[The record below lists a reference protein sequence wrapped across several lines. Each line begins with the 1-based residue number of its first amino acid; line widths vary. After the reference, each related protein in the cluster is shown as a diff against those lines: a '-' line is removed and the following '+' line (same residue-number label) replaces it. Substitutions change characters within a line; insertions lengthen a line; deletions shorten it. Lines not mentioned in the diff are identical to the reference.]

1 MLVSGLVQVLAGAAH
16 RVVRVGVPPSIRSC
30 GAYGVDDRQQLHP
43 DSRWLVEQKS
53 NAGTLRTPPS
63 LLASHST
70 FQRAMARR
78 LFVGAASSQ
87 TPPPKLLHICH
98 NNAMLAPMPK
108 NTAHQAAVNA
118 LLSEIERA
126 EYARRV
132 QALRS
137 RNTLLT
143 MLEATRET
151 QGMTKRA
158 LASRAGLE
166 ASSVRRLLTSAT
178 ANPTTDNAF
187 RLMAAM
193 GIALEA
199 KLPTGERV
207 ELVSPGAP
215 ATTTESAA
223 AA

>member
-1 MLVSGLVQVLAGAAH
+1 
-16 RVVRVGVPPSIRSC
+16 
-30 GAYGVDDRQQLHP
+30 
-43 DSRWLVEQKS
+43 
-53 NAGTLRTPPS
+53 
-63 LLASHST
+63 
-70 FQRAMARR
+70 
-78 LFVGAASSQ
+78 
-87 TPPPKLLHICH
+87 
-98 NNAMLAPMPK
+98 MPK
-108 NTAHQAAVNA
+108 KTAHQVAVSA
-118 LLSEIERA
+118 LLSETERA
-126 EYARRV
+126 EYVQRV

-137 RNTLLT
+137 RNALLT

-193 GIALEA
+193 GIALAA

-215 ATTTESAA
+215 ATTAESAA
-223 AA
+223 TA

>member
-1 MLVSGLVQVLAGAAH
+1 
-16 RVVRVGVPPSIRSC
+16 
-30 GAYGVDDRQQLHP
+30 
-43 DSRWLVEQKS
+43 
-53 NAGTLRTPPS
+53 
-63 LLASHST
+63 
-70 FQRAMARR
+70 
-78 LFVGAASSQ
+78 
-87 TPPPKLLHICH
+87 
-98 NNAMLAPMPK
+98 MPK
-108 NTAHQAAVNA
+108 KTAHQVAVNA
-118 LLSEIERA
+118 LLSETERA

-215 ATTTESAA
+215 ATIAESAA
-223 AA
+223 AV

>member
-1 MLVSGLVQVLAGAAH
+1 
-16 RVVRVGVPPSIRSC
+16 
-30 GAYGVDDRQQLHP
+30 
-43 DSRWLVEQKS
+43 
-53 NAGTLRTPPS
+53 
-63 LLASHST
+63 
-70 FQRAMARR
+70 MA
-78 LFVGAASSQ
+78 
-87 TPPPKLLHICH
+87 
-98 NNAMLAPMPK
+98 K

-118 LLSEIERA
+118 LLSEAERA

-137 RNTLLT
+137 RNALLA

-207 ELVSPGAP
+207 ELVSPAS

-223 AA
+223 A

>member
-1 MLVSGLVQVLAGAAH
+1 
-16 RVVRVGVPPSIRSC
+16 
-30 GAYGVDDRQQLHP
+30 
-43 DSRWLVEQKS
+43 
-53 NAGTLRTPPS
+53 
-63 LLASHST
+63 
-70 FQRAMARR
+70 
-78 LFVGAASSQ
+78 
-87 TPPPKLLHICH
+87 
-98 NNAMLAPMPK
+98 MPK
-108 NTAHQAAVNA
+108 KTAHQAAVNA
-118 LLSEIERA
+118 LLSEAERA

-158 LASRAGLE
+158 LASLAGLE

-207 ELVSPGAP
+207 ELVSPRAS
-215 ATTTESAA
+215 ATTAESAA

>member
-1 MLVSGLVQVLAGAAH
+1 
-16 RVVRVGVPPSIRSC
+16 
-30 GAYGVDDRQQLHP
+30 
-43 DSRWLVEQKS
+43 
-53 NAGTLRTPPS
+53 
-63 LLASHST
+63 
-70 FQRAMARR
+70 
-78 LFVGAASSQ
+78 
-87 TPPPKLLHICH
+87 
-98 NNAMLAPMPK
+98 MPK
-108 NTAHQAAVNA
+108 KTAHQAAVNA
-118 LLSEIERA
+118 LLSEAELV

-137 RNTLLT
+137 RNALLT

-207 ELVSPGAP
+207 ELVSPGRQPHHRVHRRGLTRPRPTRAAAPKMAP
-215 ATTTESAA
+215 APDCYGRASG
-223 AA
+223 